1 MSALYKAYTGERAWN
16 AIRDM
21 LQVPIYLNRV
31 DHNWKIKARNQIR
44 DIGNYSFVNRPI
56 TDWNRLPEGAIG
68 TSNGKTHILQTRVRK
83 AKTGEGK

>member
-1 MSALYKAYTGERAWN
+1 MESDKGYVTVAN
-16 AIRDM
+16 F
-21 LQVPIYLNRV
+21 LNRF
-31 DHNWKIKARNQIR
+31 DHNWKIKARRQRR